1 MRLGLIA
8 NYSRSVEKS
17 YPRRALLPSGA
28 KAAPFFAVREAD
40 KPADADYPF
49 GHAKI
54 EAVAALAQTGFLVA
68 LSVGVAVQAIER
80 KRGAATVVDANAFAF
95 AFAVAVVVFHRRGS
109 HALAGPDPCCAPDLA
124 MRSPPARCIV

>member
-28 KAAPFFAVREAD
+28 KAAPFLPCAR
-40 KPADADYPF
+40 PTDADYPF

-54 EAVAALAQTGFLVA
+54 EAVAALAQTGFLAA
-68 LSVGVAVQAIER
+68 LSVGT
-80 KRGAATVVDANAFAF
+80 GARAW
-95 AFAVAVVVFHRRGS
+95 
-109 HALAGPDPCCAPDLA
+109 
-124 MRSPPARCIV
+124 RSIWKSTAQ